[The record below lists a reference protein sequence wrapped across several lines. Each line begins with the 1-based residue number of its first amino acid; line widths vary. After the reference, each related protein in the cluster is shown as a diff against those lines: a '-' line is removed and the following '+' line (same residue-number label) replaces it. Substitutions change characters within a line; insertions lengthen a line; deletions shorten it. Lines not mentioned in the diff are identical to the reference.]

1 MSRDIFKTKVTK
13 EMEALIKAFEYGRVL
28 MFDVYREADNDALC
42 DMTLCW
48 KYRLGRFLYE
58 DADEM
63 AETTVGSRPAR
74 RIVCS
79 NALWYEKC
87 SYAHGL
93 LYKSRKELAEL
104 GWCIHRVYDGDAFF
118 EQVEQHIV
126 FVRKELDKK
135 YLGFRRRGIPVS
147 DIMSRLVW
155 ADIQGRPDKTDA
167 AERVMNRSELDFEL
181 YDVVKDCINP
191 VTGRPLVDFMAS
203 TLTNFYAF
211 RNNDIDYDA
220 DASIEANIIYEKLF
234 SFVNRVDKKV
244 IRPQM
249 DNYGRYN
256 RYGLKFELG
265 EPNCTGGL
273 SYRGDTMNSVA
284 TTNRGYYWLHKE
296 QQGGFVWPE
305 EAIRLME
312 VYHTPGNF
320 MVLPYREGFSI
331 NQARGKSAASDYFD
345 LFLLAIYNFFLE
357 AAGRQSI
364 YGVTLDYVL
373 KYNRSLVTFMTQF
386 LTPFIEEDKC
396 RFSEKDCQLIDDIAD
411 TSMLISNVLPGWEA
425 FVEDNILQDF
435 VNPNEHGH
443 FGEPKELW
451 KGHFTTYNKCN
462 GKPYKEEQYFEF
474 WTNAAEW
481 IQRRSRRM
489 FNICSIS

>member
-1 MSRDIFKTKVTK
+1 MSRDIFKTKATK
-13 EMEALIKAFEYGRVL
+13 EMEGLIKAFEDGRVL
-28 MFDVYREADNDALC
+28 MFDVYREADNDALH

-58 DADEM
+58 DACDM

-79 NALWYEKC
+79 NALWYEQC

-93 LYKSRKELAEL
+93 LYKGRKELAEL

-126 FVRKELDKK
+126 FVRKEFDKK

-191 VTGRPLVDFMAS
+191 VTGKPLVDFMSS

-296 QQGGFVWPE
+296 QQGKFVWPE

-331 NQARGKSAASDYFD
+331 NQARGTGDTRDYFD
-345 LFLLAIYNFFLE
+345 LYLLAIYNFFLE

-364 YGVTLDYVL
+364 YEVSLDFVL

-425 FVEDNILQDF
+425 FIEDNFLQDF
-435 VNPNEHGH
+435 VKLNEYGH
-443 FGEPKELW
+443 YGEPKELW
-451 KGHFTTYNKCN
+451 KGHFVTYNKCH
-462 GKPYKEEQYFEF
+462 GKPYKEKQYFEF

-481 IQRRSRRM
+481 IQRRCKRM
-489 FNICSIS
+489 FDAMS